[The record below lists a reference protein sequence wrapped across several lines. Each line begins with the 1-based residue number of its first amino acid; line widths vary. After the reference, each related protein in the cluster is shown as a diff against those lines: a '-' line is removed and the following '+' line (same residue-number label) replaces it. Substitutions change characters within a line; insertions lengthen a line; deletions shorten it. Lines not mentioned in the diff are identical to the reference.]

1 MKKLIL
7 LSICFLVY
15 VAAKA
20 QEMNF
25 TVKVNTP
32 KIQTVDPKVFQDLE
46 NAVEQFLNTRT
57 WTDQVYEP
65 TERINANIQIN
76 ITNENSPTEFSADLQ
91 VQASRPIYGS
101 VSETVLISHN
111 DKNFTF
117 SYEQFLPIQF
127 SNNSYQDNLSSV
139 LGFYVYFILGLDG
152 DSFAPF
158 GGEDHFRR
166 AQEIVNTIPTSVTGK
181 YKGWR
186 ANDGSRNRYWMTE
199 SILNPR
205 LRPYRQGMYDYHI
218 RGLDLMH
225 NDQETAKLVMAKVL
239 EDIGKSEKSYPNS
252 MSLQVFANSKSN
264 EIIDIFKVSD
274 STTKNTVKRVM
285 TKLDAANAAKYRA
298 IGR

>member
-7 LSICFLVY
+7 LFSSFFLFIT
-15 VAAKA
+15 AQA

-32 KIQTVDPKVFQDLE
+32 KIQTVDPKVFEDLE
-46 NAVEQFLNTRT
+46 NAVEEFLNTRN

-65 TERINANIQIN
+65 TERINANVQIN
-76 ITNENSPTEFSADLQ
+76 IRNENSPTEFQADLQ
-91 VQASRPIYGS
+91 IQASRPIYGS

-111 DKNFTF
+111 DKDFSF
-117 SYEQFLPIQF
+117 SYEQFQPIQF

-166 AQEIVNTIPTSVTGK
+166 AQEIVNTIPASVTGI

-186 ANDGSRNRYWMTE
+186 AQDGNRNRFWMVE

-218 RGLDLMH
+218 RGIDLMH
-225 NDQETAKLVMAKVL
+225 SDQETAKLVMAKVL
-239 EDIGKSEKSYPNS
+239 ENVGKAEKSYPNS
-252 MSLQVFANSKSN
+252 MALQVFANSKSN
-264 EIIDIFKVSD
+264 EVIDIFKIAD